1 MTLHFSSLTQGCL
14 FSNIWTAF
22 EIVTIISF
30 NFLPRIDLDTKG
42 SQGRSKTENISPV
55 CLPGT
60 STALPGATS
69 KIENKLGSF
78 PMMSYLLAELR
89 INEEIAMV
97 SSWSHN
103 GRVPKKLKH
112 KNVEVEMMMEL

>member
-14 FSNIWTAF
+14 FSNIRTAF

-30 NFLPRIDLDTKG
+30 HFSPRIDLDTKG

-69 KIENKLGSF
+69 KIEKL
-78 PMMSYLLAELR
+78 
-89 INEEIAMV
+89 INWV
-97 SSWSHN
+97 HFQ
-103 GRVPKKLKH
+103 
-112 KNVEVEMMMEL
+112 